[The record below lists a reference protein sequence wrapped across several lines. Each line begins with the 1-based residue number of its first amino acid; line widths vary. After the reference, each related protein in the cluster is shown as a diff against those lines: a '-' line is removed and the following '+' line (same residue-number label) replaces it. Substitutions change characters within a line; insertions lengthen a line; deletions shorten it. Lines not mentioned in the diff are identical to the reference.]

1 MASPAKAA
9 PKAAAAKKAPTPAA
23 KKPAAPA
30 TKKAAAPAAVKPAPA
45 KAVASNGKATSSNPA
60 VNIQPILNQQRNA
73 PAPTQKYGTVSQR
86 LPIGLDE
93 KTRLSSVTML
103 NQLLADTITLRDMYK
118 KHHWQVVGPTF
129 YQLHLLFDK
138 HYEEQAELVDT
149 IAERIQILGGVAV
162 AMAHDV
168 AELSSIPRVP
178 RDREDA
184 PVQVSRLLDG
194 HQRILKN
201 CHDYAGKADDAGD
214 DGTNDLIVSNLI
226 RTNEMQV
233 WFVSEH
239 VVDSPLTQAK

>member
-1 MASPAKAA
+1 MAASAK
-9 PKAAAAKKAPTPAA
+9 PTPE
-23 KKPAAPA
+23 KKPA
-30 TKKAAAPAAVKPAPA
+30 TKKAPASA
-45 KAVASNGKATSSNPA
+45 KAASSPSHNGSSAKGNVGKGAGSNVA
-60 VNIQPILNQQRNA
+60 VDIQPRLNQQQNA
-73 PAPTQKYGTVSQR
+73 PAPTQRYGTVAQR

-93 KTRLSSVTML
+93 KTRQGSVNML

-129 YQLHLLFDK
+129 YQLHLLYDK
-138 HYEEQAELVDT
+138 HYEEQAALVDA

-178 RDREDA
+178 RDREEA

-194 HQRILKN
+194 HRILLEN
-201 CHDYAGKADDAGD
+201 CHEYAEKADESGD
-214 DGTNDLIVSNLI
+214 DGTNDLIVSQLI

-233 WFVSEH
+233 WFVAEH
-239 VVDSPLTQAK
+239 VVDSPLTRAE

>member
-1 MASPAKAA
+1 MASSAKTAA
-9 PKAAAAKKAPTPAA
+9 PKAAAAKQSAPAA
-23 KKPAAPA
+23 KSASKSASGNAGKGA
-30 TKKAAAPAAVKPAPA
+30 GSNAAVD
-45 KAVASNGKATSSNPA
+45 
-60 VNIQPILNQQRNA
+60 IQPRLNQQNNA
-73 PAPTQKYGTVSQR
+73 PAPTQRYGTVSQR

-93 KTRLSSVTML
+93 PTRQESVTNL

-129 YQLHLLFDK
+129 YQLHLLYDK
-138 HYEEQAELVDT
+138 HYEEQSVLVDA

-178 RDREDA
+178 RDREEA
-184 PVQVSRLLDG
+184 PVQVSRLLDA
-194 HQRILKN
+194 HQRLLKN
-201 CHDYAGKADDAGD
+201 CHDYADQADERGD
-214 DGTNDLIVSNLI
+214 DGTNDLIVSQLI

-239 VVDSPLTQAK
+239 VVDSPLIQAE

>member
-1 MASPAKAA
+1 MAPSA
-9 PKAAAAKKAPTPAA
+9 
-23 KKPAAPA
+23 KPAAP
-30 TKKAAAPAAVKPAPA
+30 KKATAPAAQKPAA
-45 KAVASNGKATSSNPA
+45 GNGRAASSNPA
-60 VNIQPILNQQRNA
+60 VNIQPILNQQNHA

-93 KTRLSSVTML
+93 STRQSSVTML
-103 NQLLADTITLRDMYK
+103 NQLLADTITMRDMYK

-138 HYEEQAELVDT
+138 HYEEQAALVDA

-178 RDREDA
+178 RDREEA

-201 CHDYAGKADDAGD
+201 CHDYASKADETGD
-214 DGTNDLIVSNLI
+214 DGTNDLIVSQLV
-226 RTNEMQV
+226 RTNELQV

-239 VVDSPLTQAK
+239 VVDSPLLHAK